1 MSYPKLEIN
10 PEQVLEVINLVDLN
24 EDGVIDKEEM
34 AYFLKVLMVF

>member
-24 EDGVIDKEEM
+24 EDGFIDKEEM
-34 AYFLKVLMVF
+34 AYFLKVLMVL